1 MSFSE
6 DIKKPF
12 NIITLTIAI
21 ISIGLTIYFY
31 VEGIKEKSIC
41 YKIEHNPSLIFDNEK
56 IKKLLNSRDGDT
68 YCRVWFQLLALAA
81 KCNAH
86 GAVLLGE
93 NIPITIDDL
102 ARIMNKTVNKLATIM
117 QQLVNLHMIFVEEG
131 TIYIKNWDVY
141 QNLDKLEKIKEDN
154 RKRQQRFRDKQ
165 MINNVTV
172 TLDNAEDKNREE
184 KIRIENDSGF
194 KD

>member
-1 MSFSE
+1 MKF
-6 DIKKPF
+6 
-12 NIITLTIAI
+12 
-21 ISIGLTIYFY
+21 IGLRYRQIYLTM
-31 VEGIKEKSIC
+31 K
-41 YKIEHNPSLIFDNEK
+41 K

-81 KCNAH
+81 KCNVH

-102 ARIMNKTVNKLATIM
+102 ARIMNKTVNKLTTIM
-117 QQLVNLHMIFVEEG
+117 QQLVNLHMIFVEDE

-154 RKRQQRFRDKQ
+154 KDLE
-165 MINNVTV
+165 IN
-172 TLDNAEDKNREE
+172 K
-184 KIRIENDSGF
+184 
-194 KD
+194 

>member
-1 MSFSE
+1 M
-6 DIKKPF
+6 
-12 NIITLTIAI
+12 
-21 ISIGLTIYFY
+21 
-31 VEGIKEKSIC
+31 VEVHWF
-41 YKIEHNPSLIFDNEK
+41 KIQADIFDNEK

-117 QQLVNLHMIFVEEG
+117 QQLVNLHMIF
-131 TIYIKNWDVY
+131 IQCFYS
-141 QNLDKLEKIKEDN
+141 
-154 RKRQQRFRDKQ
+154 KQ
-165 MINNVTV
+165 E
-172 TLDNAEDKNREE
+172 LAAY
-184 KIRIENDSGF
+184 F
-194 KD
+194 

>member
-1 MSFSE
+1 
-6 DIKKPF
+6 
-12 NIITLTIAI
+12 
-21 ISIGLTIYFY
+21 
-31 VEGIKEKSIC
+31 
-41 YKIEHNPSLIFDNEK
+41 
-56 IKKLLNSRDGDT
+56 
-68 YCRVWFQLLALAA
+68 
-81 KCNAH
+81 
-86 GAVLLGE
+86 
-93 NIPITIDDL
+93 
-102 ARIMNKTVNKLATIM
+102 
-117 QQLVNLHMIFVEEG
+117 MIFVEDG

-165 MINNVTV
+165 MINNDTV

>member
-1 MSFSE
+1 M
-6 DIKKPF
+6 
-12 NIITLTIAI
+12 
-21 ISIGLTIYFY
+21 
-31 VEGIKEKSIC
+31 VEVHWF
-41 YKIEHNPSLIFDNEK
+41 KIQADIFDSEK

-86 GAVLLGE
+86 GAVLLGA

-117 QQLVNLHMIFVEEG
+117 QQLVNLHMIFVEDG